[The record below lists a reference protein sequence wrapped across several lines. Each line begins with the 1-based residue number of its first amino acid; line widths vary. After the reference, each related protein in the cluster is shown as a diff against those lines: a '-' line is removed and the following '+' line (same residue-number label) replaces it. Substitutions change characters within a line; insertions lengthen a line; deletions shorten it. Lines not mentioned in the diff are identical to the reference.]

1 MAEAAGSRGTTRRPR
16 LADVAS
22 RAGVSA
28 ASVSLV
34 LRDAPG
40 PSAETRERVR
50 RAAAELGYR
59 PDRTASLLAR
69 KQRSLLGVTLVLGSA
84 YHAELVEE
92 LHVAAERRGYDLV
105 LSALTRSRSERDA
118 IETLQDFRCD
128 ALVLLGS
135 NASATELAELARHA
149 PVVVVGRRVRAAG
162 VDTVRVAED
171 QGVEA
176 ALAHLVELGHRE
188 IAYIDGGPGPVA
200 ADRRR
205 GYSRSMRRHGLG
217 DLQRILPGD
226 SAGDAGGS
234 AAAQLLGEGLPCTA
248 VIAFNDATAVGLL
261 DALARAGVD
270 VPGALSVVGY
280 DDSTLSRLAHVDLT
294 TVSQDP
300 QRQAE
305 HAIAAAVG
313 RLEGGSAG
321 SHDLVLAPRLVV
333 RGTTGPAPR

>member
-1 MAEAAGSRGTTRRPR
+1 MSQAEGGAGGRRPR
-16 LADVAS
+16 LADVAA
-22 RAGVSA
+22 RAGVST

-40 PSAETRERVR
+40 PSAQTRDRVR

-69 KQRSLLGVTLVLGSA
+69 KRRSLLGVTLNLGSA

-92 LHVAAERRGYDLV
+92 LQAAADRRGYDLV
-105 LSALTRSRSERDA
+105 LSALTRTRSERDA
-118 IETLQDFRCD
+118 VETLLDFRCD
-128 ALVLLGS
+128 ALVLLGP
-135 NASATELAELARHA
+135 NASAADLAALARLT
-149 PVVVVGRRVRAAG
+149 PVVVVGRRVRAPR
-162 VDTVRVAED
+162 VDTVRVADD

-176 ALAHLVELGHRE
+176 ALAHLVELGHRD
-188 IAYIDGGPGPVA
+188 IAYVDGGRGPIA

-205 GYSRSMRRHGLG
+205 GYRRSMRRHGLAELDLILRG
-217 DLQRILPGD
+217 DPTEE
-226 SAGDAGGS
+226 AG
-234 AAAQLLGEGLPCTA
+234 AAAARSLLAEGLPCSA
-248 VIAFNDATAVGLL
+248 VMAYNDGCAIGLL
-261 DALARAGVD
+261 DALARAGTE
-270 VPGALSVVGY
+270 VPGRLSVVGY

-300 QRQAE
+300 PLQAE

-313 RLEGGSAG
+313 RLEGERGPAR
-321 SHDLVLAPRLVV
+321 DLVLAPRLVV

>member
-1 MAEAAGSRGTTRRPR
+1 
-16 LADVAS
+16 
-22 RAGVSA
+22 
-28 ASVSLV
+28 V

-40 PSAETRERVR
+40 PSAETRERFR

-69 KQRSLLGVTLVLGSA
+69 KQRSLLGVTLLLGSA

-118 IETLQDFRCD
+118 IGTLQDFRCD

-135 NASATELAELARHA
+135 NASAAELAALAQHG
-149 PVVVVGRRVRAAG
+149 PVVVVGRRVSVRG

-176 ALAHLVELGHRE
+176 ALAHLVELGHRD
-188 IAYIDGGPGPVA
+188 IAYVDGGTGPVV

-205 GYSRSMRRHGLG
+205 GYRRSMRRHGIGALE
-217 DLQRILPGD
+217 RILPGD
-226 SAGDAGGS
+226 VSVEAGTR
-234 AAAQLLGEGLPCTA
+234 AASRLLTEGLPCTA
-248 VIAFNDATAVGLL
+248 VMAYNDAVAIGLL
-261 DALARAGVD
+261 DALARAGVQ
-270 VPGALSVVGY
+270 VPAALSVVGY
-280 DDSTLSRLAHVDLT
+280 DDSSLSRLAHVDLT

-300 QRQAE
+300 KGQAE
-305 HAIAAAVG
+305 QVIAAAVD
-313 RLEGGSAG
+313 RLEGAAG
-321 SHDLVLAPRLVV
+321 PPRDLVLAPRLVV
-333 RGTTGPAPR
+333 RGTTAPARR

>member
-1 MAEAAGSRGTTRRPR
+1 MAQAAGPGGAPRRPR
-16 LADVAS
+16 LADVAE
-22 RAGVSA
+22 RAGVST

-50 RAAAELGYR
+50 QAAAELGYR

-69 KQRSLLGVTLVLGSA
+69 KQRSLLGVTLVIGSA

-105 LSALTRSRSERDA
+105 LSAMTRSRSERDA

-176 ALAHLVELGHRE
+176 ALAHLVQLGHRK
-188 IAYIDGGPGPVA
+188 IAYVDGGPGPVA

-217 DLQRILPGD
+217 DLERILPGD
-226 SAGDAGGS
+226 SADAGGR
-234 AAAQLLGEGLPCTA
+234 AAAQLLGERLPCTA
-248 VIAFNDATAVGLL
+248 VIAYNDATAIGLL
-261 DALARAGVD
+261 DVLTRAGVD
-270 VPGALSVVGY
+270 VPEALSVVGY

-313 RLEGGSAG
+313 RLEGGSGG
-321 SHDLVLAPRLVV
+321 SHDFVLAPRLVV
-333 RGTTGPAPR
+333 RGTTGAAPR